1 MTVGLL
7 VLVCAAT
14 AAWAVSF
21 GLGSQAVSHWLKAHQ
36 ASDTLVGLVHAAYYL
51 GVAVASL
58 AVPALTRR
66 LGLGCSHVGMLVT
79 AVSLAVFPAMTDAAG
94 WLLIRLL

>member
-1 MTVGLL
+1 MRVGQL
-7 VLVCAAT
+7 VVVCAVT

-21 GLGSQAVSHWLKAHQ
+21 GLGSQAVSHWLKAHD

-58 AVPALTRR
+58 
-66 LGLGCSHVGMLVT
+66 
-79 AVSLAVFPAMTDAAG
+79 LATVWGP
-94 WLLIRLL
+94 RLLVRLRGAGPVIANLL